1 MEEYGRV
8 RCSLTDLM
16 PKGKKKKVPPGEG
29 YLGVLSI
36 GRACP
41 YPAPQ
46 KMGHRMEALGLQ
58 GFSVSGS

>member
-1 MEEYGRV
+1 
-8 RCSLTDLM
+8 M
-16 PKGKKKKVPPGEG
+16 PKGKKKKKVPPGEG

-36 GRACP
+36 GRARP

-46 KMGHRMEALGLQ
+46 KMGSRMEALGPQ